1 MRGIAAGLQ
10 SGLDPRKR
18 GLGKGQGR
26 LESDHSKKIVEWIE
40 FSRWL
45 CYSSVPWNSW
55 VGARAVN
62 GGGL

>member
-1 MRGIAAGLQ
+1 MLGIAAGRRSALE
-10 SGLDPRKR
+10 LRKR
-18 GLGKGQGR
+18 GLGKGYGR
-26 LESDHSKKIVEWIE
+26 LELDNSKKIVEWIE